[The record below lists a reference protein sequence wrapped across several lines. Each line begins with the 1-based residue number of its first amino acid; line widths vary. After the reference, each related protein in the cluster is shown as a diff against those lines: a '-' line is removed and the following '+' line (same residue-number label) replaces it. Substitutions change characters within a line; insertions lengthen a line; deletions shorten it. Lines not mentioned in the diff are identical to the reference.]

1 MMDNHGRH
9 GKHGTMINQ
18 RENIIVGAG
27 LAPALYRNWL
37 TTDENK

>member
-9 GKHGTMINQ
+9 GKHGTMINH

-27 LAPALYRNWL
+27 LTPALYRNWL
-37 TTDENK
+37 SKDENE